1 VVTHK
6 EIYNMKERDA
16 LVLTGK
22 MKSGKEKYGSHR
34 GLSPMRLEDAI
45 AKIKF
50 KRTIRRLI
58 KMIRE
63 K

>member
-1 VVTHK
+1 MVTIK
-6 EIYNMKERDA
+6 EIYNMKERDG
-16 LVLTGK
+16 LVLMGK
-22 MKSGKEKYGSHR
+22 MKSGKEEYGSHR
-34 GLSPMRLEDAI
+34 GMDPIRLEDAI